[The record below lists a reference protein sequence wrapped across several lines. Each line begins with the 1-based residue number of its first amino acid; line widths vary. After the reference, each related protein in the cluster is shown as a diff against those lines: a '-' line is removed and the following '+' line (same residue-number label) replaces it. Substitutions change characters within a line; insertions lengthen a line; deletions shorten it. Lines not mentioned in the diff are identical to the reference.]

1 MENCNSF
8 GTLFDKMAYSFLIS
22 DSERAADLRR
32 INNMIQEYKI
42 YRKLT
47 AINSIMKNGD
57 YTTVLWADGTK
68 TIVKKATDEKDDPD
82 TALAY
87 AILKKLKGNNASA
100 VRRYFEDARKKTF
113 TKEKK
118 KKK

>member
-1 MENCNSF
+1 MESYNSY
-8 GTLFDKMAYSFLIS
+8 GLFDKMIFSCLLA
-22 DSERAADLRR
+22 DSEKAAALRKV
-32 INNMIQEYKI
+32 NDKIQEYKA

-68 TIVKKATDEKDDPD
+68 TIVKKAADENDDPD

-87 AILKKLKGNNASA
+87 AILKKLKANNASE